1 MAADDDERGLDEID
15 CAPTVLETDEDG
27 MTDRE
32 TLIVIDADRDAS
44 GDGVD
49 ELEIETVR
57 LSGTLLD
64 GVGRTLC
71 EIIPLA
77 LAHGETDDEREGD
90 AVSDGERD
98 DVVEI
103 EVL

>member
-1 MAADDDERGLDEID
+1 M
-15 CAPTVLETDEDG
+15 LETDEDG

-32 TLIVIDADRDAS
+32 TLIVIDTDRDAS